1 MLRHD
6 IGFWAGFH
14 GFHRRHGFH
23 GLHGLHGLHGFHRL
37 HGFLAGKVKTLPFVV
52 TLVVSVATVFVCG
65 EFFGFPW
72 WLRLITVVGVGLA
85 LEAANQAVG
94 RARARKRAL

>member
-1 MLRHD
+1 MTSVS
-6 IGFWAGFH
+6 GPGSTGSTGGAGSTDSTDSM
-14 GFHRRHGFH
+14 GSTDSTGSST
-23 GLHGLHGLHGFHRL
+23 GE
-37 HGFLAGKVKTLPFVV
+37 VKTLPFVV

-72 WLRLITVVGVGLA
+72 WLRLITVVVVGLA

-94 RARARKRAL
+94 RARARRKAL

>member
-1 MLRHD
+1 MTSVSGPGSTGSTGGTGSTD
-6 IGFWAGFH
+6 STDSTDSMGSTDSTGSSAGE
-14 GFHRRHGFH
+14 
-23 GLHGLHGLHGFHRL
+23 
-37 HGFLAGKVKTLPFVV
+37 VKTLPFVV

>member
-1 MLRHD
+1 MTSVSGPGSTGSTGGTGSTD
-6 IGFWAGFH
+6 STDSTDSMGSTDSTGSST
-14 GFHRRHGFH
+14 GE
-23 GLHGLHGLHGFHRL
+23 
-37 HGFLAGKVKTLPFVV
+37 VKTLPFVV